1 MSITIKRDTG
11 FTGMGSKVQIK
22 INGEKV
28 ASIKYN
34 EQVDIEIPEIEG
46 RLKVTQSGM
55 KSNEIKVKDGDIIKI
70 TTTSFN
76 RISMI
81 LMSIVIIVTN
91 FIPNLT
97 YKLITFT
104 FLIILL
110 VKRRKSQ
117 NSQTRKTHKHFK
129 SLCSV
134 RFPKR
139 RGSVRESPP

>member
-28 ASIKYN
+28 ASVINN
-34 EQVDIEIPEIEG
+34 EQVDIELHEVKA
-46 RLKVTQSGM
+46 RLKVTQFGV
-55 KSNEIKVKDGDIIKI
+55 KSNEITVNEGDIIKI

-104 FLIILL
+104 FVSILL
-110 VKRRKSQ
+110 VIGLLSVEGFHIQVMTQ
-117 NSQTRKTHKHFK
+117 NGNYK
-129 SLCSV
+129 
-134 RFPKR
+134 
-139 RGSVRESPP
+139 E

>member
-34 EQVDIEIPEIEG
+34 EQVDIEIPEIEA

-110 VKRRKSQ
+110 VIGLLSIEGFHIQVMTQ
-117 NSQTRKTHKHFK
+117 NGNYK
-129 SLCSV
+129 
-134 RFPKR
+134 
-139 RGSVRESPP
+139 E

>member
-110 VKRRKSQ
+110 VIGLLSVEGFHIQVMTQ
-117 NSQTRKTHKHFK
+117 NDNYKD
-129 SLCSV
+129 
-134 RFPKR
+134 
-139 RGSVRESPP
+139 

>member
-110 VKRRKSQ
+110 VIGLLSIEGFHIQVMTQ
-117 NSQTRKTHKHFK
+117 NDNYKK
-129 SLCSV
+129 
-134 RFPKR
+134 
-139 RGSVRESPP
+139 

>member
-28 ASIKYN
+28 ASVINN
-34 EQVDIEIPEIEG
+34 EQVDIELHEVKA
-46 RLKVTQSGM
+46 RLKVTQFGV
-55 KSNEIKVKDGDIIKI
+55 KSNEITVNEGDIIKI

-81 LMSIVIIVTN
+81 LMSIVIIVAN

-104 FLIILL
+104 FVSILL
-110 VKRRKSQ
+110 VIGLLSVEGFHIQVMTQ
-117 NSQTRKTHKHFK
+117 NGNYK
-129 SLCSV
+129 
-134 RFPKR
+134 
-139 RGSVRESPP
+139 E

>member
-1 MSITIKRDTG
+1 MRISTDKGDNNMSITIKRDTG

-34 EQVDIEIPEIEG
+34 EQVDIEIPEIEA

-110 VKRRKSQ
+110 VIGLLSIEGFHIQVMTQ
-117 NSQTRKTHKHFK
+117 NDNYK
-129 SLCSV
+129 
-134 RFPKR
+134 
-139 RGSVRESPP
+139 E

>member
-28 ASIKYN
+28 ASVINN
-34 EQVDIEIPEIEG
+34 EQVDIELHEVKA
-46 RLKVTQSGM
+46 RLKVTQFGV
-55 KSNEIKVKDGDIIKI
+55 KSNEITVNEGDIIKI

-104 FLIILL
+104 FVSILL
-110 VKRRKSQ
+110 VIGLLSIEGFHIQVMTKNGNYK
-117 NSQTRKTHKHFK
+117 
-129 SLCSV
+129 
-134 RFPKR
+134 
-139 RGSVRESPP
+139 E